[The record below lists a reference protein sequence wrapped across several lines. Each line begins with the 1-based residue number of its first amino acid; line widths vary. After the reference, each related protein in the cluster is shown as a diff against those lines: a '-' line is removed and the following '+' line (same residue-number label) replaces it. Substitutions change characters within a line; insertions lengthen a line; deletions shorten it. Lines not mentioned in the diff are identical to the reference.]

1 MCGLCGFTGELV
13 DKETYLRQMTEKII
27 HRGPDSDGFYTDAD
41 IAMGFR
47 RLSIIDLGAGDQP
60 LYNEDKTLVLTFNG
74 EIYNYKVLRAELLEK
89 GHIFV
94 TESDSEVLLH
104 GFEEWGEELLPRL
117 RGMFGFAVWNTV
129 KKELFL
135 ARDPFG
141 IKPMHYTRLAD
152 GRLVYGSEIKSILT
166 HPDVKKVFNP
176 SALDSYLSFQYS
188 VPNET
193 FFKDICCLPPAHC
206 LWYRDGEVTL
216 HRYFDPMFTPD
227 EDMTLDEAVEEI
239 DRAFTDSV
247 EAHRISDVEVGC
259 FLSSGVDSSYV
270 ASYFGGQ
277 KAFTVGF
284 DNGQHY
290 NESNYAA
297 ELAKEVGI
305 EHYVHIISEEE
316 YWASLPKV
324 QYYLDQPLA
333 DPSCVALYFVSKL
346 AAEHVKVVLS
356 GEGAD
361 ELFGGYRIYHEPY
374 SLRGYQRLPRF
385 LRKFLAACVANL
397 PDFKGKSFLLRGAQT
412 LEERFIGNAK
422 MFSEK
427 EKARLLRDIP
437 ATDPTLRTK
446 EYYACTEGQD
456 DVTRMQY
463 LDINRWM
470 VGDILLKADRMSM
483 AHSLE
488 LRVPFLD
495 KEVFKVASRI
505 PVKHRIAAGTTK
517 YAMRLAAERHI
528 PASAAEKPKLGF
540 PVPIRVWLREQKYY
554 DTVKA
559 AFTSPAAKQFFNTD
573 ELLSMLDAH
582 FVGKKDNS
590 RKIWTVY
597 MFLVWYEVYF
607 TAA

>member
-117 RGMFGFAVWNTV
+117 RGMFGFAIWNTV

-152 GRLVYGSEIKSILT
+152 RRLVYGSEIKSILT

-206 LWYRDGEVTL
+206 LWYRDGEVAL

-446 EYYACTEGQD
+446 EYYARTEGQD